1 MEYNEKYL
9 EMLDELLVYKSLLKR
24 NIPKDMMFLD
34 GEIVDKK
41 TFETVRKATSE
52 EVESFYNIRIL
63 KLRLREMVR

>member
-1 MEYNEKYL
+1 
-9 EMLDELLVYKSLLKR
+9 
-24 NIPKDMMFLD
+24 MMFLD